1 MPTVCALDTSCIVA
15 AVSAWHEQHRV
26 AAAEIERRLESG
38 ERLSVAAHALSEAYA
53 VLTRLPAP
61 HRLAPAD
68 AWEVL
73 RANFSDGVLVVAL
86 SARQQVR
93 LLHRLAKEGVSGG
106 RTYDAVIGECAVRAG
121 ASTLLTFNKRHFEP
135 PPRNLVI
142 VVPA

>member
-1 MPTVCALDTSCIVA
+1 MAPVCALDTSCMVA
-15 AVSAWHEQHRV
+15 AVSVWYEQHRA
-26 AAAEIERRLESG
+26 AAAEIERRLENG

-61 HRLAPAD
+61 HRLAPRD
-68 AWEVL
+68 AWAVL
-73 RANFSDGVLVVAL
+73 RANFTDGVLVVAL
-86 SARQQVR
+86 SARQHVA

-106 RTYDAVIGECAVRAG
+106 RAYDAVIGECAVRAG

-135 PPRNLVI
+135 PPQDLVI